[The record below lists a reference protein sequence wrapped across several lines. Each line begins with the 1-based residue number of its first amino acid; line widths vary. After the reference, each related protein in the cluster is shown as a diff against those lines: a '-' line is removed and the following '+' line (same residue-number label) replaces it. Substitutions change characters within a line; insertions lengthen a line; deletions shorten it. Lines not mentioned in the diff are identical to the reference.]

1 MSGNSITDL
10 SSYWNRWASVWDIML
25 RLVGLDCRYRE
36 QGISVLNLR
45 KGMTVL
51 DIACGTGLNFPYLFQ
66 AVGPEGRII
75 AVDIAP
81 KMLQK
86 AKERANKNG
95 LNNVEFIQGDVS
107 LIELPYADAAPA
119 FWCMISIPEHQ
130 MALENIISS
139 LLSGGRLAVLDLKF
153 INDFPG
159 AILNPIFN
167 QICRFT
173 HQDVN
178 REPWLYMEQLI
189 DNVKMRE
196 WKLGGLLLSNVYL
209 AWGEKK

>member
-1 MSGNSITDL
+1 MSGKSKTDI
-10 SSYWNRWASVWDIML
+10 SSYWNRWAPIWDIL
-25 RLVGLDCRYRE
+25 LHLVRLDHKYRE
-36 QGISVLNLR
+36 QGISVLNLK

-86 AKERANKNG
+86 AKERAQKNG
-95 LNNVEFIQGDVS
+95 WNNFEFIHGDVS
-107 LIELPYADAAPA
+107 RIELPDADAATA
-119 FWCMISIPEHQ
+119 FWCMISIPEYK

-139 LLSGGRLAVLDLKF
+139 LLSGGRLAVLDFKR

-159 AILNPIFN
+159 AVLNPLFN

-196 WKLGGLLLSNVYL
+196 WNGGLLLSNVYL